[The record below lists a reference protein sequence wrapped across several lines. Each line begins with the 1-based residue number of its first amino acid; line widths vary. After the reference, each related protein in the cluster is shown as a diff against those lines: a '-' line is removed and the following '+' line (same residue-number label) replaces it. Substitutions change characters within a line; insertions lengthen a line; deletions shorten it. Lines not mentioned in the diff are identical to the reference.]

1 MMLSFVCADH
11 HAGSPF
17 NGKDLKGWST
27 KKKAKGKDAWVVGV
41 PSKSKE
47 NPKTLDAGKGSGA
60 MINKVSGHGQSWD
73 IYSEKKWGGK
83 FRIELGVI
91 VP

>member
-1 MMLSFVCADH
+1 MIKKFSTTLSILMMMLSFAFADH

-47 NPKTLDAGKGSGA
+47 NPKTLDASKGQGA
-60 MINKVSGHGQSWD
+60 MINKVSGHGQ
-73 IYSEKKWGGK
+73 
-83 FRIELGVI
+83 ELGHLF
-91 VP
+91 

>member
-1 MMLSFVCADH
+1 MIKKSSSILVIIMMTLSFAFADH

-41 PSKSKE
+41 P
-47 NPKTLDAGKGSGA
+47 T
-60 MINKVSGHGQSWD
+60 QS
-73 IYSEKKWGGK
+73 
-83 FRIELGVI
+83 
-91 VP
+91 

>member
-1 MMLSFVCADH
+1 MIKKFATALSIMIMMLSFAFADH

-27 KKKAKGKDAWVVGV
+27 KKKAKGKDAWIVGV

-47 NPKTLDAGKGSGA
+47 NPKTLDASKGHGA
-60 MINKVSGHGQSWD
+60 MINKVSGHGQRP
-73 IYSEKKWGGK
+73 Y
-83 FRIELGVI
+83 
-91 VP
+91 